1 MASTSV
7 SLQTELNSILSFF
20 KQVSK
25 GPTGQVCP
33 VGLPFDERGSSKG
46 PDDLHALMERLRQDM
61 EIPTQPNFRS
71 GTGTTSGTSG
81 FSSGSGSRPGTS
93 AAPSTSSGR
102 QFATV
107 NPGMSWRSGITSAKP
122 YTGNQT
128 QSRQQQPQPY
138 TGTSGTSVT
147 SGSGTGGGGKY
158 VSKFVNTGSLDNKI
172 LKSVI
177 GNKLNCFTSVTYN
190 DTRDFIYQILD
201 SGETEFIKDF
211 IEKVFAKATLEDL
224 YCALFA
230 KLIAEIAHRYPV
242 MYEEM
247 ERYHT
252 EFIKIFDDAGD
263 GDVLKRQYRM
273 GYGQFLSELASLN
286 TLDKKQLIEMVKI
299 VSDKIW
305 ELTTMEGKSKVVEEF
320 ADCLVRLSASLKER
334 SPLFF
339 TSVKGELVGILNERV
354 SALIARKAGDRPS
367 LSSKAR
373 FALMDLKDL
382 L

>member
-1 MASTSV
+1 
-7 SLQTELNSILSFF
+7 
-20 KQVSK
+20 
-25 GPTGQVCP
+25 
-33 VGLPFDERGSSKG
+33 
-46 PDDLHALMERLRQDM
+46 MERLRQDM
-61 EIPTQPNFRS
+61 EIPTQPNFRNGVQQPS
-71 GTGTTSGTSG
+71 GGSAGGGGGRGGASVP
-81 FSSGSGSRPGTS
+81 SS
-93 AAPSTSSGR
+93 SSGR

-107 NPGMSWRSGITSAKP
+107 NPGMNWRSGVQNTKSFQ
-122 YTGNQT
+122 GNQK
-128 QSRQQQPQPY
+128 QQHSALSHPPSSQP
-138 TGTSGTSVT
+138 TGS
-147 SGSGTGGGGKY
+147 GKY
-158 VSKFVNTGSLDNKI
+158 VSKFVNSGSIDNKI

-177 GNKLNCFTSVTYN
+177 GNKLNCFTSTTYN

-247 ERYHT
+247 ARYHT

-305 ELTTMEGKSKVVEEF
+305 EITAVEGKAKVVEEF
-320 ADCLVRLSASLKER
+320 ADCLVRLSSSLKER
-334 SPLFF
+334 SPIFF
-339 TSVKGELVGILNERV
+339 AGVKGDLITILNERI
-354 SALIARKAGDRPS
+354 SALIGRKAGDRPS